1 MSSSLLTP
9 DTGLLFWMLISFG
22 AVLAILTKFGFPVII
37 KKLDS
42 RKKFIDESI
51 LAAQKAYKELEEV
64 RIDSEKIIIS
74 AREEHAQIILKATQK
89 RDLILEKAREDA
101 SKEAH
106 KIVEVARK
114 QITHEKEEAL
124 ADLRREI
131 AVLSVDIA
139 EKILR
144 ENLKDKDEQ
153 MSMITRLVDE
163 MSLS

>member
-1 MSSSLLTP
+1 MSSSLLSP
-9 DTGLLFWMLISFG
+9 DTGLLFWMIISFG
-22 AVLAILTKFGFPVII
+22 AVLIILTKYGFPVII

-51 LAAQKAYKELEEV
+51 VAAQKAYKELEEV
-64 RIDSEKIIIS
+64 RIDSEKIIAS
-74 AREEHAQIILKATQK
+74 ARNEHAKIIRQATQK
-89 RDLILEKAREDA
+89 RDLILEKAKGDA
-101 SKEAH
+101 AKEAQN
-106 KIVEVARK
+106 IVEVARK
-114 QITHEKEEAL
+114 QIIHEKEEAL

-144 ENLKDKDEQ
+144 ENLKDKEAQ
-153 MSMITRLVDE
+153 MSMINRLVDE

>member
-9 DTGLLFWMLISFG
+9 DVGLIFWMVISFG
-22 AVLAILTKFGFPVII
+22 AVLFILTKFGFPVII

-51 LAAQKAYKELEEV
+51 AAAEKAYKELEEV
-64 RIDSEKIIIS
+64 RLDSERII
-74 AREEHAQIILKATQK
+74 AEAKDEQAQMILKATRK
-89 RDLILEKAREDA
+89 RDLILEKAREEA
-101 SKEAH
+101 AKEAG

-114 QITHEKEEAL
+114 QIIHEKEEAL
-124 ADLRREI
+124 ADIRREI

-144 ENLKDKDEQ
+144 ENLKDKKEQ
-153 MSMITRLVDE
+153 INMIERLVDE
-163 MSLS
+163 ISLS

>member
-9 DTGLLFWMLISFG
+9 HTGLLFWMLISFG
-22 AVLAILTKFGFPVII
+22 AVLIILTKFGFPVII

-51 LAAQKAYKELEEV
+51 VAAEKVYKELEEV
-64 RIDSEKIIIS
+64 RIDSEKIITS
-74 AREEHAQIILKATQK
+74 ARNEHAKIIKKATEK

-101 SKEAH
+101 AKEARN
-106 KIVEVARK
+106 IVEVARK

-124 ADLRREI
+124 ADLRREV

-144 ENLKDKDEQ
+144 ENLKNKDEQ
-153 MSMITRLVDE
+153 MSMINRLVEE

>member
-9 DTGLLFWMLISFG
+9 DVGLIFWMAISFG
-22 AVLAILTKFGFPVII
+22 AVLFILTKFGFPVII

-51 LAAQKAYKELEEV
+51 AAAEKAYKELEEV
-64 RIDSEKIIIS
+64 RLDSERII
-74 AREEHAQIILKATQK
+74 AEAKDEQAQMILKATRK
-89 RDLILEKAREDA
+89 RDLILEKAREEA
-101 SKEAH
+101 AKEAG

-114 QITHEKEEAL
+114 QIIHEKEEAL
-124 ADLRREI
+124 ADIRREI

-144 ENLKDKDEQ
+144 ENLKDKKEQ
-153 MSMITRLVDE
+153 INMIERLVDE
-163 MSLS
+163 ISLS

>member
-9 DTGLLFWMLISFG
+9 DVGLIFWMVISFG
-22 AVLAILTKFGFPVII
+22 AVLFILTKFGFPVII

-51 LAAQKAYKELEEV
+51 VAAEKAYKELEEV
-64 RIDSEKIIIS
+64 RLDSERII
-74 AREEHAQIILKATQK
+74 AEAKDEQAQMILKATRK
-89 RDLILEKAREDA
+89 RDLILEKAREEA
-101 SKEAH
+101 AKEAG

-114 QITHEKEEAL
+114 QIIHEKEEAL
-124 ADLRREI
+124 ADIRREI

-144 ENLKDKDEQ
+144 ENLKDKKEQ
-153 MSMITRLVDE
+153 INMIERLVDE
-163 MSLS
+163 ISLS

>member
-9 DTGLLFWMLISFG
+9 DVGLIFWMVISFG
-22 AVLAILTKFGFPVII
+22 AVLFILTKFGFPVII

-51 LAAQKAYKELEEV
+51 VAAEKAYKELEEV
-64 RIDSEKIIIS
+64 RLDSERII
-74 AREEHAQIILKATQK
+74 AEAKDEQAQMILKATRK

-101 SKEAH
+101 AKEAG
-106 KIVEVARK
+106 KIVEVARQ
-114 QITHEKEEAL
+114 QIIHEKEEAL
-124 ADLRREI
+124 ADIRREI

-144 ENLKDKDEQ
+144 ENLKDKKEQ
-153 MSMITRLVDE
+153 INMIERLVDE
-163 MSLS
+163 ISLS